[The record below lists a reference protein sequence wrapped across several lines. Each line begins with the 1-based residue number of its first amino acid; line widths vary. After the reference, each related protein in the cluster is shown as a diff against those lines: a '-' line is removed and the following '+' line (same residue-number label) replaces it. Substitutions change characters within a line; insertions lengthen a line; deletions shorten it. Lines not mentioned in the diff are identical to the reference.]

1 MFCAEILAQKK
12 TAYANVAK
20 AINDTKGHIDA
31 SRRQLDAM
39 KQERESLGPMYNE
52 DGDVIIS
59 EEEFLEIN
67 KLKSLKGLLRRSVRL
82 TPVLPVS

>member
-1 MFCAEILAQKK
+1 
-12 TAYANVAK
+12 
-20 AINDTKGHIDA
+20 
-31 SRRQLDAM
+31 M

>member
-1 MFCAEILAQKK
+1 
-12 TAYANVAK
+12 
-20 AINDTKGHIDA
+20 
-31 SRRQLDAM
+31 M

-67 KLKSLKGLLRRSVRL
+67 KLKSLKGTALRLSLVR
-82 TPVLPVS
+82 PSPLPKISSDMLCFTMAA